1 MKGEMNAMVLHNWV
15 EKWGDNLKLEK
26 LPIPT
31 PGPHEVLVKV
41 KACGVGGTVANF
53 MMGEM
58 SKDPKL
64 LPKIPGDEIT
74 GEVAEIG
81 SQVQGFEVGDRAIV
95 YLFVTCGKCKFCLTG
110 RNDLCVNFA
119 GWIGRHRNGGYAE
132 YVAVPDSSL
141 FKLPKEIP
149 FVEAT
154 TINTAV
160 ASTVH
165 ALGSR
170 AKVTL
175 EDDVM
180 IIGAAG
186 GVGVHTVQLAKVLGG
201 RVFAVD
207 TDDEKLSRL
216 KEYGADFLINAKSG
230 DVPEQVKKLTAGKGV
245 DVVVDFVGSSKTLAD
260 SVSSLGRGG
269 RLVNL
274 ATHPGV
280 KFEVIA
286 GQLVMNELIITG
298 SRYTTKHEFLDAM
311 ELVRTGRVKP
321 VVTQR
326 AGLEDVEKLLVM
338 INENKLF
345 GRAAVAL

>member
-1 MKGEMNAMVLHNWV
+1 MKGEMRAMVLHNWV

-26 LPIPT
+26 VPIPT
-31 PGPHEVLVKV
+31 LGPHDILVRV

-58 SKDPKL
+58 SKDPKF

-81 SQVQGFEVGDRAIV
+81 SQVQGFDVGDRAIV

-132 YVAVPDSSL
+132 YVAIPESSL

-160 ASTVH
+160 ASAVH
-165 ALGSR
+165 ALKSR
-170 AKVTL
+170 AHVML
-175 EDDVM
+175 GDDVM

-186 GVGVHTVQLAKVLGG
+186 GVGVHTVQLAKILAG

-207 TDDEKLSRL
+207 TNDQKLNRL

-230 DVPEQVKKLTAGKGV
+230 DVPEQVKKLTSKGM
-245 DVVVDFVGSSKTLAD
+245 DVVVDFIGSSKTLVD

-280 KFEVIA
+280 RFEVTA
-286 GQLVMNELIITG
+286 GQLVLNELIITG
-298 SRYTTKHEFLDAM
+298 SRYTTKHEFLDAI

-321 VVTQR
+321 VVTKT
-326 AGLEDVEKLLVM
+326 AGLEDVEKLLIM
-338 INENKLF
+338 IDEGKLF

>member
-1 MKGEMNAMVLHNWV
+1 
-15 EKWGDNLKLEK
+15 
-26 LPIPT
+26 
-31 PGPHEVLVKV
+31 
-41 KACGVGGTVANF
+41 
-53 MMGEM
+53 
-58 SKDPKL
+58 
-64 LPKIPGDEIT
+64 
-74 GEVAEIG
+74 
-81 SQVQGFEVGDRAIV
+81 
-95 YLFVTCGKCKFCLTG
+95 
-110 RNDLCVNFA
+110 VNFA

-132 YVAVPDSSL
+132 YAAVPDSSL

-165 ALGSR
+165 ALRSR
-170 AKVTL
+170 AQVTL

-180 IIGAAG
+180 IVGAAG
-186 GVGVHTVQLAKVLGG
+186 GVGVHTVQLAKVLGA

-245 DVVVDFVGSSKTLAD
+245 DVVVDFVGSSKSLVD
-260 SVSSLGRGG
+260 SVNSLGRGG

-274 ATHPGV
+274 AIHPGV
-280 KFEVIA
+280 KLEVTA

-321 VVTQR
+321 VVTKT
-326 AGLEDVEKLLVM
+326 AGLEDVEKLLIM

>member
-1 MKGEMNAMVLHNWV
+1 MKSEMKAMVLHNWV
-15 EKWGDNLKLEK
+15 EKWGDNLKLET
-26 LPIPT
+26 LPIPS
-31 PGPHEVLVKV
+31 PGQHEVLVKV

-64 LPKIPGDEIT
+64 LPKIPGDDIA

-81 SQVQGFEVGDRAIV
+81 SQVQGLGVGDRVVV
-95 YLFVTCGKCKFCLTG
+95 YLFITCGECKFCLSG

-119 GWIGRHRNGGYAE
+119 GWIGRHKNGGYAE
-132 YVAVPDSSL
+132 YAAIPDANL

-154 TINTAV
+154 TINTV
-160 ASTVH
+160 ASSVH
-165 ALGSR
+165 MLRSR
-170 AKVTL
+170 AQVML

-180 IIGAAG
+180 IVGAAG
-186 GVGVHTVQLAKVLGG
+186 GVGVHAVQLAKILGG

-216 KEYGADFLINAKSG
+216 REYGIDFLINAKSG

-245 DVVVDFVGSSKTLAD
+245 DVVIDFVGSPKTLAD
-260 SVSSLGRGG
+260 SASSLGRGG

-274 ATHPGV
+274 AVHPGV
-280 KFEVIA
+280 KFEVSA
-286 GQLVMNELIITG
+286 GQLVLSEIIITG
-298 SRYTTKHEFLDAM
+298 SRYTTKHEFLDAI
-311 ELVRTGRVKP
+311 ELVRSGRIRP
-321 VVTQR
+321 VVTQT
-326 AGLEDVEKLLVM
+326 AELKDVEKLYTM
-338 INENKLF
+338 INEHKLF
-345 GRAAVAL
+345 GRAALAL